1 MCEPLMPDV
10 VAPEAH
16 QNDRSY
22 VLRELSGPTFHP
34 LRKNLARWAVTQSTS
49 ELSKVGG
56 VEWALVF
63 PGSMS

>member
-22 VLRELSGPTFHP
+22 VRELSGPTDP
-34 LRKNLARWAVTQSTS
+34 LRKNLARCAVTRSSYLRGGGSSQ
-49 ELSKVGG
+49 KV
-56 VEWALVF
+56 ER
-63 PGSMS
+63 PI